1 VENFKN
7 KEETYKNKE
16 LKTDGFN
23 FQLLLLSSR
32 ETIIFITVTIIIF
45 LNYYISSFISSIIY
59 SIYITNSKIEN
70 LVGSQVLAN
79 ERYNSSHRRKIR
91 DIYISSE
98 LDIWQSDLKINAYSV
113 LILLVFVPIFFG
125 ILYLL
130 FIQMNLRSKFRL
142 SSTILSF
149 IFVFMFSLNYE
160 FNALLLEGDGIIFIV
175 NCIVPFI
182 TSFFLCLFVLLTP
195 KNGRFSY
202 YN

>member
-1 VENFKN
+1 MENIKN
-7 KEETYKNKE
+7 KEEIHINKA

-23 FQLLLLSSR
+23 FPLLLLSLR

-45 LNYYISSFISSIIY
+45 LNYYISSFLSSVIY
-59 SIYITNSKIEN
+59 NIYITNSKIEN
-70 LVGSQVLAN
+70 FVGSQVLAN
-79 ERYNSSHRRKIR
+79 ERYNSTHRRKIR

-98 LDIWQSDLKINAYSV
+98 IDIWQSDLRINAYSV

-142 SSTILSF
+142 SSTFLSF
-149 IFVFMFSLNYE
+149 IFVFLFWLNYE
-160 FNALLLEGDGIIFIV
+160 FSTLLLEGEGLIFII